1 MATVTQVNITDP
13 DITETAET
21 GFAGAGWTTKK
32 HVGLVLEGETHLV
45 AEYNVTAANQKYLD
59 GIGKSGNGV
68 DVYYQQNLANASWQT
83 YYTFVVTDTYY
94 TSAGLTGY
102 IQASNLKVYYTP
114 PIGVTGLDPDPVSPE
129 GDFLAHLHDIRFTY
143 SELNIVAIDP
153 VLTEVSV
160 AKQTVS
166 PGAINEIRMAANS
179 TGNCTLSI
187 RKLNAGKTDYTD
199 SYNFFNSTWVAKAS
213 GLQSKTITFEEADL
227 ANGIT
232 ENVLMPSTDESV
244 SYSVVMAS
252 GTLNIASSI
261 PDAINELNFETV
273 QQVRATF
280 GPGTKTN
287 LTNVA
292 GTITT
297 AYGPE
302 MAYTTKTYPFTFTYT
317 KSGDNTMTVARQP
330 LASDITGHNQ
340 KTSITGSV
348 SQGSSTILT
357 SDTEGIKA
365 GMYVQDSNF
374 EGGTRTNSRIP
385 SGTLVNAVSADTNF
399 TMKNAAGSAVA
410 AQAAI
415 AGEPGSEEKVLLTSD
430 WEYEFNSM
438 VATLTSSTI
447 VTVTGNLV
455 VKRYG
460 RSAPDG
466 NIKLQPNFITIS

>member
-1 MATVTQVNITDP
+1 MATVSQVNITSP
-13 DITETAET
+13 DITESADT
-21 GFAGAGWTTKK
+21 GFAGTGWTSQK
-32 HVGLVLEGETHLV
+32 HVGLVEEGQTHLV
-45 AEYNVTAANQKYLD
+45 AEYNVTAANNKYLD
-59 GIGKSGNGV
+59 AIGQGGSGI
-68 DVYYQQNLANASWQT
+68 DVYYHQNLTNRAWQT
-83 YYTFVVTDTYY
+83 YYTFTVTDTYY

-102 IQASNLKVYYTP
+102 IQASNLKIYYTP
-114 PIGVTGLDPDPVSPE
+114 PVNVSGLDPDPISPE
-129 GDFLAHLHDIRFTY
+129 GDFLSHLHDIRFTY

-153 VLTEVSV
+153 ELTEVSV
-160 AKQTVS
+160 TKQTVS
-166 PGAINEIRMAANS
+166 PGAINEIRMTANS
-179 TGNCTLSI
+179 TGNCTLSV

-199 SYNFFNSTWVAKAS
+199 SYNFSNSTWVAKAS
-213 GLQSKTITFEEADL
+213 GLQTKTITFEEADVT
-227 ANGIT
+227 NGIT
-232 ENVLMPSTDESV
+232 EGVLMPSTDESAV
-244 SYSVVMAS
+244 YSVVMAS

-317 KSGDNTMTVARQP
+317 KSGDNTMTVSRQP

-340 KTSITGSV
+340 ETTITGSV

-357 SDTEGIKA
+357 NDTEGIKA
-365 GMYVQDSNF
+365 GMTVKDANF

-385 SGTLVNAVSADTNF
+385 DGTLVNAISTDTNF

-410 AQAAI
+410 SQANI
-415 AGEPGSEEKVLLTSD
+415 AGEVGGSEKVLLTSD
-430 WEYEFNSM
+430 WQYEFNSM
-438 VATLTSSTI
+438 VATLTSSTV